1 MTKIFKLQIILFIF
15 FFNTNL
21 YSYVEN
27 KIIVKVD
34 DKIITTLDVEREIK
48 TFLIVNNLEINK
60 KNVVST
66 KNLSINSLIRKIIK
80 KKEIKKYNIEE
91 YNSVDV
97 ENHINNLAKSKNMS
111 LKILKDKFK
120 TNNLNF
126 NDFREDVKSEFLW
139 KSLIFKLY
147 ANQIEVNPIEIE
159 NEIENQIS
167 NKKKLKYYDL
177 SEIEIV
183 NNAEIENNIKKV
195 LSVIKE
201 KGFETA
207 VSMFSISP
215 TKVNNGKLGWVEE
228 SQLSEKY
235 LKKISKMKIGN
246 TSEPINSINSVIFL
260 KVNNIKIDNQKNLD
274 VEKLK
279 SEIIRNKKNEKL
291 QLFSNTHFAKIQNS
305 ILIEKR

>member
-1 MTKIFKLQIILFIF
+1 MFIF

-183 NNAEIENNIKKV
+183 NNPEIENNIKKV

>member
-97 ENHINNLAKSKNMS
+97 ENHINNLAKSKNIS

-274 VEKLK
+274 FEKLK

>member
-1 MTKIFKLQIILFIF
+1 MTRIFKLQIILFIF

-183 NNAEIENNIKKV
+183 NNPEIENNIKKV